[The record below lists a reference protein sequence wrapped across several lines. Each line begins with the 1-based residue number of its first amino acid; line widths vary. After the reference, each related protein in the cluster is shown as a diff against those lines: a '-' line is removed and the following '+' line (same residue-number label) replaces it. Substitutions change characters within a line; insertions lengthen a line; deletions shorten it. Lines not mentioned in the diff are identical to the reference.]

1 MNRRDFLKAMGLGA
15 GSLAIPGCTNAVNK
29 CAVRASTDRPNIL
42 LCISDDQSWLHT
54 SINGCRAVDTPNFDR
69 MAREGVLFTH
79 AFCAAPSCTPSRSAI
94 LTGQEIWRL
103 EEGGLLMGALPS
115 KFKVFTGLLEATG
128 YHVGYTHKGWGP
140 GNYEAGG
147 RSHNP
152 VASRKY
158 SERRLT
164 PPANGIKTTDYAGN
178 FEDFLND
185 CPDGAPFFFWYGG
198 KEPHRVYEEGSGLRA
213 GKRLNDVEVPAFL
226 PDTPEVRSDILD
238 YCVEIEWF
246 DEHLGQII
254 RLLKQRGR
262 LDNTIV
268 VVTSDNGMPFPR
280 AKTNLYDDGT
290 RMPLAIRWGA
300 KAKGGQVVDDFVSLT
315 DMAPTFLE
323 AAGIAV
329 PAEMTGRSLLGVLLS
344 DKSGQVDP
352 NRNRVFTAIERHTW
366 CRPNG
371 VGYPSRAIRTY
382 RWLYIRNYAP
392 DRRPAGDPDFYSAHQ
407 TVYGDIDNGATKTHM
422 IEHKNDPK
430 VEPLFELCF
439 GKRPTEELY
448 DVIKDPDQVRN
459 LAAAPAFAKIKRQL
473 QEQLEQYQRDTKDP
487 RAEGK
492 SPWDHYPYYY
502 GDFWKR
508 AAQPAGRSS

>member
-1 MNRRDFLKAMGLGA
+1 MKNILGGAAALTVQGCMSNAKQAAGRRTSD
-15 GSLAIPGCTNAVNK
+15 N
-29 CAVRASTDRPNIL
+29 PNIL
-42 LCISDDQSWLHT
+42 FCISDDQSWAHT
-54 SINGCRAVDTPNFDR
+54 SISGCKAVRTPNFDR
-69 MAREGVLFTH
+69 VAKEGVLFTH

-94 LTGQEIWRL
+94 LTGQEIWHL

-115 KFKVFTGLLEATG
+115 KFKVFTGLLEEAG
-128 YHVGYTHKGWGP
+128 YHVGYTHKGWAP

-147 RSHNP
+147 WSHNP
-152 VASRKY
+152 VGSNKY

-164 PPANGIKTTDYAGN
+164 PPANGIKTTNYAGN
-178 FEDFLND
+178 FQDFLND

-213 GKRLNDVEVPAFL
+213 GKRLDDVDVPAFL

-246 DEHLGQII
+246 DEHLGQMI
-254 RLLKQRGR
+254 RLLEQRGI
-262 LDNTIV
+262 LDNTVV

-280 AKTNLYDDGT
+280 AKTNLYDYGT
-290 RMPLAIRWGA
+290 RMPLAVRWPA
-300 KAKGGQVVDDFVSLT
+300 KVKRGRVIDDIVSLT
-315 DMAPTFLE
+315 DTAPTFLQ
-323 AAGIAV
+323 AAGLDV

-344 DKSGQVDP
+344 DKSGRVDP
-352 NRNRVFTAIERHTW
+352 SRNRVFTAIERHTW

-392 DRRPAGDPDFYSAHQ
+392 DRWPAGDPDFDSPHQ
-407 TVYGDIDNGATKTHM
+407 SIYGDIDNGATKTYM

-430 VEPLFELCF
+430 VQPSFELCF
-439 GKRPTEELY
+439 GKRPAEELY

-459 LAAAPAFAKIKRQL
+459 LAADPAFARVKRKMLRQL
-473 QEQLEQYQRDTKDP
+473 ERYQRDTKDP
-487 RAEGK
+487 RITGK
-492 SPWDHYPYYY
+492 SPWDRYPYYY

-508 AAQPAGRSS
+508 AGRPADPSS